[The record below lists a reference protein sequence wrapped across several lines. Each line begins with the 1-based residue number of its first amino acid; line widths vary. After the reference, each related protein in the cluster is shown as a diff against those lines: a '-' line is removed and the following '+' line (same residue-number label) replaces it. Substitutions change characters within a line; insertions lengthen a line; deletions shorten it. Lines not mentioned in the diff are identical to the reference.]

1 MSLRSAQRT
10 EPQWQWP
17 EFATEP
23 TAEAATNRS
32 QRQSKGTDNTQT
44 QPRAQEP
51 SEEDP
56 SSSASSGSS
65 RYYPSRTCRICL
77 EVVHPTFQPVSE
89 DLPDFLQSTP
99 RVTYESS
106 DPELGR
112 LIKPCKCKG
121 SSRYVHE
128 GCLNAWRHADAAFS
142 ERNYWQCPTCGF
154 QYRLERMR
162 WGRWI
167 TSTATQLALTG
178 VILLLAMFLL
188 GFVADPIIN
197 LYIDPFNTILSRLYD
212 PDAAEKIIHLDEG
225 APERT
230 TWPEHFFK
238 GLASL
243 GVLSFVKV
251 IFALSPWQ
259 WWNLRNSNLVGGGR
273 RPAATGRDRAAQ
285 VGWVVLLIGVMT
297 FLWTVYKGIRAWS
310 RKMLE
315 KAGDRVLDV
324 PLEDDDEPEDTLHAD
339 SREVPTSKK
348 ED

>member
-1 MSLRSAQRT
+1 MSLRSAPRT

-17 EFATEP
+17 EPAPEPATEATSIP
-23 TAEAATNRS
+23 HQQSNGPETGQIPPQGREEEA
-32 QRQSKGTDNTQT
+32 QGPGQ
-44 QPRAQEP
+44 
-51 SEEDP
+51 
-56 SSSASSGSS
+56 SASSSS
-65 RYYPSRTCRICL
+65 SKYYPSRTCRICL
-77 EVVHPTFQPVSE
+77 ETVPPTFQPVSE
-89 DLPDFLQSTP
+89 NLPDFLQSTP

-112 LIKPCKCKG
+112 LIRPCKCKG

-128 GCLNAWRHADAAFS
+128 GCLNSWRHADPAYS
-142 ERNYWQCPTCGF
+142 DRNYWQCPTCGF

-167 TSTATQLALTG
+167 TSTATQLVLTA
-178 VILLLAMFLL
+178 VILFLAMFLL

-197 LYIDPFNTILSRLYD
+197 LYIDPFDTILSRLYD
-212 PDAAEKIIHLDEG
+212 PDAPEKVFF
-225 APERT
+225 PEEDVPATT
-230 TWPEHFFK
+230 TWTEHFFK

-259 WWNLRNSNLVGGGR
+259 WWNLRNSGLVGGGR
-273 RPAATGRDRAAQ
+273 RPAATGRDRAAS
-285 VGWVVLLIGVMT
+285 VSWIVLLIGVVT
-297 FLWTVYKGIRAWS
+297 FLWAVYKGVRAWS
-310 RKMLE
+310 RKVLE

-324 PLEDDDEPEDTLHAD
+324 PLEDDDEPEIMTHAS
-339 SREVPTSKK
+339 SREPSNSKK

>member
-1 MSLRSAQRT
+1 
-10 EPQWQWP
+10 
-17 EFATEP
+17 
-23 TAEAATNRS
+23 
-32 QRQSKGTDNTQT
+32 
-44 QPRAQEP
+44 
-51 SEEDP
+51 
-56 SSSASSGSS
+56 
-65 RYYPSRTCRICL
+65 
-77 EVVHPTFQPVSE
+77 
-89 DLPDFLQSTP
+89 
-99 RVTYESS
+99 
-106 DPELGR
+106 
-112 LIKPCKCKG
+112 
-121 SSRYVHE
+121 
-128 GCLNAWRHADAAFS
+128 
-142 ERNYWQCPTCGF
+142 
-154 QYRLERMR
+154 
-162 WGRWI
+162 
-167 TSTATQLALTG
+167 
-178 VILLLAMFLL
+178 MFLL